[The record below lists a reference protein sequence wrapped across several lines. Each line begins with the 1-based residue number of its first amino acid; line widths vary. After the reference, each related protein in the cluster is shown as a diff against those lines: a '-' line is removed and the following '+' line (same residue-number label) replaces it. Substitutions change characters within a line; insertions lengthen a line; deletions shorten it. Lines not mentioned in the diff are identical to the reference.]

1 MRGLRKRKRKEI
13 YEKAQRLIYEDMPW
27 MYICYGET
35 LMAASKDLPDF
46 DMEAGYAQR
55 FKNIR

>member
-1 MRGLRKRKRKEI
+1 
-13 YEKAQRLIYEDMPW
+13 MPW

-35 LMAASKDLPDF
+35 LMAVSKDLPDF